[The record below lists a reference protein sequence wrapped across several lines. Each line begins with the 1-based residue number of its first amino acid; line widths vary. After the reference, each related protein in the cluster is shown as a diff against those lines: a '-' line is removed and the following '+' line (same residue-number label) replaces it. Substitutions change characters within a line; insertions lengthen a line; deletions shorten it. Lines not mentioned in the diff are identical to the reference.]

1 MGVNIPKLFR
11 KISRPI
17 ILANLDVD
25 LFNLSAKG
33 RYICL
38 ELGSQ
43 GTYSFKPNHRN
54 LLSRTN
60 VLPKSTSTSIIFRT
74 QDIAVTTPFLN
85 QSATTHS

>member
-33 RYICL
+33 IYIYMFGVRQPGDL
-38 ELGSQ
+38 QL
-43 GTYSFKPNHRN
+43 
-54 LLSRTN
+54 
-60 VLPKSTSTSIIFRT
+60 
-74 QDIAVTTPFLN
+74 
-85 QSATTHS
+85 